1 MAPETHPVQDYH
13 VELMEAARHLRLNLA
28 RVAYYGF
35 RMRLCD
41 GWTAMG
47 YESGP
52 RGEEAYRERLGIPRS
67 TYYKYVRIGQALHQ
81 LPLADLE
88 RIPVTN
94 AELLIQ
100 VNPAI
105 LQDYSWVDEAKTLAP
120 AALAELVTTRN
131 KTAGDEREPMASVMF
146 RVPFLAKKAIEG
158 MVDAFR
164 HRNELSSRGQALEL
178 MIADRQYDTNLLT
191 VIDQASRLL
200 NGALKSMQRRKAP
213 EDEER
218 GWIQMA
224 KELLDESYAKAVQA
238 ARQKKDG
245 RVQETGGRP

>member
-1 MAPETHPVQDYH
+1 
-13 VELMEAARHLRLNLA
+13 
-28 RVAYYGF
+28 
-35 RMRLCD
+35 
-41 GWTAMG
+41 
-47 YESGP
+47 
-52 RGEEAYRERLGIPRS
+52 
-67 TYYKYVRIGQALHQ
+67 
-81 LPLADLE
+81 
-88 RIPVTN
+88 
-94 AELLIQ
+94 
-100 VNPAI
+100 
-105 LQDYSWVDEAKTLAP
+105 
-120 AALAELVTTRN
+120 
-131 KTAGDEREPMASVMF
+131 
-146 RVPFLAKKAIEG
+146 
-158 MVDAFR
+158 
-164 HRNELSSRGQALEL
+164 